1 MAVLAGLS
9 AVDWVVPF
17 EEDTPQRVIARL
29 LPDVL
34 VKGGDYT
41 IEEIA
46 GGTEVIENGGQVKV
60 LTFEDGVSTTGIIE
74 RITQNK
80 LR

>member
-1 MAVLAGLS
+1 MA
-9 AVDWVVPF
+9 D
-17 EEDTPQRVIARL
+17 EEDTPQRIIARL

-41 IEEIA
+41 VDEIA
-46 GGTEVIENGGQVKV
+46 GGREVLENGGDVKV